1 MVIKYLCDFP
11 EHVETIS
18 SWIYNEFVVNSKST
32 STLSDI
38 VNYFSKTSVDKYPIT
53 FIAIKDSK
61 CVGVVSIFENDLKSQ
76 DKLKP
81 WLAALY
87 VEPTHRGRGIAKV
100 LIDSVLEKTKKLGFS
115 EVYLRTEHT
124 ADYYKSKGW
133 DFVFKT
139 NDEKDQ
145 ETEVFKYRLET

>member
-11 EHVETIS
+11 EYVKTVS
-18 SWIYNEFVVNSKST
+18 SWIYNEFVVNTKSD
-32 STLSDI
+32 STMKDI
-38 VNYFSKTSVDKYPIT
+38 IDHFSKTSVDNFPIT
-53 FIAIKDSK
+53 FIAVENSK

-87 VEPTHRGRGIAKV
+87 VEPAYRSSRIAQG
-100 LIDSVLEKTKKLGFS
+100 LIDRVLEKTKELGYS

-124 ADYYKSKGW
+124 ANYYKKRGW

-139 NDEKDQ
+139 TDEKGQ
-145 ETEVFKYRLET
+145 ETEVFKYSLEK